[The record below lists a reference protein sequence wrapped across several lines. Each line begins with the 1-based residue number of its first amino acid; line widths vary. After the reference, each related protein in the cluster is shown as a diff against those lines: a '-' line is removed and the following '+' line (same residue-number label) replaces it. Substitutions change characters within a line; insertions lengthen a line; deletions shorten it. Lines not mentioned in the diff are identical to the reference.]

1 MQIRKLVPGLAG
13 LMLLFAGQTQAAV
26 VEFGALLSGAQEVP
40 AVDTPGNGS
49 GFFLFDDATK
59 EFTWNISFRDL
70 KEPVGVGSPT
80 AHVHEAPAGV
90 NGPVK
95 FFIDSS
101 NTGTVIDG
109 TGKTEGIFLGVQTL
123 DAALETALFAGDLY
137 VNLHT
142 AFATGGEIRGQ
153 ILPGSVTVVPLPAGV
168 WLLASAAGLLLLRR
182 RRHT

>member
-1 MQIRKLVPGLAG
+1 MHIRKLVPGLAG

-26 VEFGALLSGAQEVP
+26 VEFGALLSGAQETPPV
-40 AVDTPGNGS
+40 ATPGNGS

-59 EFTWNISFRDL
+59 EFSWNISFRDL
-70 KEPVGVGSPT
+70 LSPIGVSSPT
-80 AHVHEAPAGV
+80 AHVHEAPAGSP
-90 NGPVK
+90 GDVK
-95 FFIDSS
+95 FAIDGT
-101 NTGTVIDG
+101 NPGTVIDG
-109 TGKTEGIFLGVQTL
+109 TGKTEGIFLGAHIF

-142 AFATGGEIRGQ
+142 ASAPGGEIRGQ

-182 RRHT
+182 RRNT